1 MTYKLD
7 SCVGKIKS
15 PVIAVFP
22 DGGEMRFRTG
32 ADVAEAGFGKRYAI
46 AEMAARENEMLLKL
60 KALEGP
66 IANQDDRDATFF

>member
-7 SCVGKIKS
+7 PCAGKIKS

-22 DGGEMRFRTG
+22 NGEELRFRIG
-32 ADVAEAGFGKRYAI
+32 ADAVEAGFDKRYAI